1 MFSCTFVHR
10 PRLQF
15 IQSLLAF
22 ECRKYNLF
30 NRPLPECLHGTKIVH
45 YSCLT
50 LTSMVRKGA
59 IKLLWLLCGILLMHS
74 AAGIASP
81 PSLFAGDVKGKVILR
96 RPSRD
101 ESKIVSRSIIRR
113 YVNKTYQRAT
123 SHDQRPAIV
132 VYIEGFEFGRS
143 NSNGATAVL
152 DQVNERFVPHVLPIM
167 VGTVVQFLNS
177 DEVYHN
183 VFSFS
188 PAKSFDLGR
197 YKRGKSRAV
206 TFDKPGVVKVYC
218 DIHTHMNAFVIVL
231 QNPFFAVTDDN
242 GNFEIKGVPPGK
254 YTLKAWHGRWPEKSA
269 RIAIEKNGT
278 VEITFEFP

>member
-132 VYIEGFEFGRS
+132 ETANGRCWRQRS
-143 NSNGATAVL
+143 PCAGPSTGTRCATRR
-152 DQVNERFVPHVLPIM
+152 RFRPCPGGLGYLVVLPR
-167 VGTVVQFLNS
+167 VNAYPLDYS
-177 DEVYHN
+177 C
-183 VFSFS
+183 
-188 PAKSFDLGR
+188 
-197 YKRGKSRAV
+197 SRL
-206 TFDKPGVVKVYC
+206 
-218 DIHTHMNAFVIVL
+218 HHL
-231 QNPFFAVTDDN
+231 
-242 GNFEIKGVPPGK
+242 
-254 YTLKAWHGRWPEKSA
+254 
-269 RIAIEKNGT
+269 
-278 VEITFEFP
+278 